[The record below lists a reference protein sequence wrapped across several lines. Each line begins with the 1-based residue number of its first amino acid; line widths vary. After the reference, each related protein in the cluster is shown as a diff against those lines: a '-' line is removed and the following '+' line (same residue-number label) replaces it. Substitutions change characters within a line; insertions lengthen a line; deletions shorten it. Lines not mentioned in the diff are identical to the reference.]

1 LDDAAVCN
9 SGALVKSRAI
19 EIFFGSLASRM
30 NVFSWSL
37 KNVSQSFYTAR
48 RFKLLYYLS
57 IAGHCDRK
65 ELGLWERRFFSAMH
79 ILICNIRF
87 QTMKLLF

>member
-9 SGALVKSRAI
+9 SGALVKSRAS

-48 RFKLLYYLS
+48 RFKLLNYLS
-57 IAGHCDRK
+57 IPGHCDRK
-65 ELGLWERRFFSAMH
+65 ELELWERRFFSAMH
-79 ILICNIRF
+79 ILIGNIRF

>member
-9 SGALVKSRAI
+9 SGALVISGAS

-48 RFKLLYYLS
+48 RFKLLNYLS
-57 IAGHCDRK
+57 IPGHCDRK
-65 ELGLWERRFFSAMH
+65 ELELWERRFFSAMH
-79 ILICNIRF
+79 ILIGNTRF